1 MNAPIVVWLFLA
13 MFNSSDFD
21 NGIMK
26 IVKIIE
32 TVLTFGLSN
41 YMRNTNY
48 SDGVV
53 MADSDI
59 LKGKKLTYTKL

>member
-1 MNAPIVVWLFLA
+1 

-41 YMRNTNY
+41 YMRNTNC